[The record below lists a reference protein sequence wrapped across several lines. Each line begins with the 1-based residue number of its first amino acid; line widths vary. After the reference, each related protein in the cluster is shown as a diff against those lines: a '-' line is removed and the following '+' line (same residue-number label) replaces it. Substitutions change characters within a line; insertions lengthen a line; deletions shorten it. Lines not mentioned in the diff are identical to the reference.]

1 LILRRLQIFQ
11 LAGRE
16 AVKLDSDGD
25 FTLSVKAKE
34 QGEIVENQQPQ
45 PEPCLFA
52 RVPLSVAEPVVPA
65 VSLEICPY
73 TIRLGVL

>member
-25 FTLSVKAKE
+25 FTLSEKTKE
-34 QGEIVENQQPQ
+34 QAEIVEDPSINPRRACL
-45 PEPCLFA
+45 PEFLC
-52 RVPLSVAEPVVPA
+52 R
-65 VSLEICPY
+65 
-73 TIRLGVL
+73 

>member
-1 LILRRLQIFQ
+1 MRRLQIFQ

-25 FTLSVKAKE
+25 FTLSEKTKE
-34 QGEIVENQQPQ
+34 QAKIVENPQPQ

-73 TIRLGVL
+73 SIRLGVL